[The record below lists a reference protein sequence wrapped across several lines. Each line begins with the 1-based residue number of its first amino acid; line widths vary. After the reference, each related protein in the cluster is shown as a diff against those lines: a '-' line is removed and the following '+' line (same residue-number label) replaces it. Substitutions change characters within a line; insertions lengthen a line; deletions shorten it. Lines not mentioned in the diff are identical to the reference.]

1 VRCEKTLQCCG
12 LVPVLG
18 ISFIYRVDLSLL
30 RDLQASLKYINP
42 TAHVQEEINHEEE
55 KLIPY

>member
-1 VRCEKTLQCCG
+1 MRSEKALQCCG
-12 LVPVLG
+12 LVPVHG

-42 TAHVQEEINHEEE
+42 TAHIQEEINHMRR
-55 KLIPY
+55 KK